1 VTAYR
6 FCRTDDLPLLAQAW
20 GRAYAPHFDPPPAL
34 DTAGL
39 KKWVREVDLWS
50 SSCMV
55 AMDEQSQ
62 PIGVL
67 LGAKRPTE
75 TLIIAL
81 GVAPEHL
88 RRGHGRHLLTSLSSK
103 LAILGPPTLVAEIAE
118 DDERGTACFVACGYE
133 PGPRMRDF
141 ELDLRANASCI
152 RAEALAPVTAEEL
165 IAADAFPPDAPR
177 PWRREVGW
185 VRKRDDV
192 QGLALVSPDRIEGW
206 LLWREHEG
214 QREIV
219 GLGGPGPQALLELLL
234 GHFAAKSSLPVVWR
248 QVREDEMPWETVE
261 ALGFRGGRTYRRYT
275 ARAQAA

>member
-20 GRAYAPHFDPPPAL
+20 GRAYAPHFDPPPPL
-34 DTAGL
+34 DTAVL

-55 AMDEQSQ
+55 AMDEASQ

-75 TLIIAL
+75 TLIVAL
-81 GVAPEHL
+81 GVAPGHL

-118 DDERGTACFVACGYE
+118 DDERALACFEACGYE
-133 PGPRMRDF
+133 AGPRMRDF
-141 ELDLRANASCI
+141 DLDLRANASCV
-152 RAEALAPVTAEEL
+152 RGDALAPVTAEEL
-165 IAADAFPPDAPR
+165 IASEAFGPGAPR
-177 PWRREVGW
+177 PWRRDVGW
-185 VRKRDDV
+185 VRKRDDA
-192 QGLALVSPDRIEGW
+192 QGLALVSPDRIEAW
-206 LLWREHEG
+206 LLWREIDDR
-214 QREIV
+214 REIL

-234 GHFAAKSSLPVVWR
+234 GHFAARSPRPASWR
-248 QVREDEMPWETVE
+248 QVREDEMDWETVE

>member
-20 GRAYAPHFDPPPAL
+20 GRAYAPHFDPPPPL

-55 AMDEQSQ
+55 AMDESSQ

-67 LGAKRPTE
+67 LGAKRPAE

-88 RRGHGRHLLTSLSSK
+88 RLGHGRHLLTSLSSK

-118 DDERGTACFVACGYE
+118 DDERSVRCFEACGYGA
-133 PGPRMRDF
+133 GPRMRDF
-141 ELDLRANASCI
+141 ELDLRANASCL
-152 RAEALAPVTAEEL
+152 RAEALAPVTTEEL
-165 IAADAFPPDAPR
+165 ISSEAFAVDAPR
-177 PWRREVGW
+177 PWRRDVGW

-192 QGLALVSPDRIEGW
+192 QGVALVSPDRIEGW
-206 LLWREHEG
+206 LLWRELDG
-214 QREIV
+214 RREV
-219 GLGGPGPQALLELLL
+219 LGLGGPGPQALLELLV
-234 GHFAAKSSLPVVWR
+234 GHFAAQSSLPVTWR
-248 QVREDEMPWETVE
+248 QVRDDEMSWDRVE